1 MIDSFRII
9 AEKKIRESLDR
20 GELDDL
26 PGRGR
31 PLKLEDDSG
40 VPEDL
45 RMSYK
50 ILKNAD
56 YLPPELAE
64 GKEIANARDLLTAA
78 TDEREK
84 YKAIQKINFMIMKLN
99 ERRGRGGALEQCQIY
114 YDAVVEKVTED

>member
-9 AEKKIRESLDR
+9 AEKKIRESLER

-31 PLKLEDDSG
+31 PLKLEDDSR

-64 GKEIANARDLLTAA
+64 EKEIATARDLLAA
-78 TDEREK
+78 TTDEREK
-84 YKAIQKINFMIMKLN
+84 YKAIQKINFLIMKLN
-99 ERRGRGGALEQCQIY
+99 ERRRRGSTLEQTQIY
-114 YDAVVEKVTED
+114 YEAVVDKVAKD